1 MVSLKYGEQII
12 FKTHQHWLVLIAWLF
27 VIASFGAISVMLL
40 PLTGSVADGEVPLL
54 LIGIGVLIAW
64 GAALWDWRNRKFIL
78 TDRRLIQTRGIL
90 GKERMMIPLYRIEDI
105 SHRFGI
111 LGWLIGYG
119 DLVVESA
126 GPEGKV
132 VFNYLPTPEHIQKRI
147 EIQIRRFKAHNC
159 KHS

>member
-12 FKTHQHWLVLIAWLF
+12 FKTHQHWLVLSAWLF
-27 VIASFGAISVMLL
+27 VIAAFGAISVMLL
-40 PLTGSVADGEVPLL
+40 PLTAPVADGEAPLL

-64 GAALWDWRNRKFIL
+64 GAAFWDWRNRKFIL

-90 GKERMMIPLYRIEDI
+90 GKQRMMIPLYRIEDI

-132 VFNYLPTPEHIQKRI
+132 AFRYLPTPEHTQKRI
-147 EIQIRRFKAHNC
+147 EIQIRRFKAYNRRH
-159 KHS
+159 

>member
-1 MVSLKYGEQII
+1 MVSLKYGELII
-12 FKTHQHWLVLIAWLF
+12 FTTNRHWLVLIAWLF
-27 VIASFGAISVMLL
+27 VIAAFGAISVLLL
-40 PLTGSVADGEVPLL
+40 PLTGAIADGEVPLL

-90 GKERMMIPLYRIEDI
+90 GKQRMMIPLYRIEDI

-119 DLVVESA
+119 DLIVESA

-132 VFNYLPTPEHIQKRI
+132 VFNYLPIPEAIQKRI
-147 EIQIRRFKAHNC
+147 EIQIKRFRVQSCRH
-159 KHS
+159 

>member
-1 MVSLKYGEQII
+1 MVL
-12 FKTHQHWLVLIAWLF
+12 LAWLF
-27 VIASFGAISVMLL
+27 VIAAFGAISVMLI
-40 PLTGSVADGEVPLL
+40 PLTGPVTDGEVPLL

-90 GKERMMIPLYRIEDI
+90 GKQRMMIPLYRIQDI

-119 DLVVESA
+119 DLIVESA

-132 VFNYLPTPEHIQKRI
+132 IFNYLPIPEHIQRRI
-147 EIQIRRFKAHNC
+147 EIEIRRLKAQSCNH
-159 KHS
+159 